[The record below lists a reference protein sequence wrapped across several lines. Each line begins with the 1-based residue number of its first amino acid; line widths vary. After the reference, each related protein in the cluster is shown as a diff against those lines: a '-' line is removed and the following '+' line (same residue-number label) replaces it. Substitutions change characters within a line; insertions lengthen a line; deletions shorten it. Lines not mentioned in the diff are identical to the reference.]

1 MLSFAFTI
9 TVSSILNQSIVIF
22 FACFSMLAVAQMPGN
37 ASNAMSEPLAPDN
50 VIFSEPEDIPDGTE
64 NAEDAE
70 PSEDTEI
77 PKGLAELDGEA
88 DERLV
93 LTSLEDATPANDAIP
108 YDALRRF
115 VDVFDSIKRN
125 YIEEASN
132 EVLIENAIRGMIGR
146 LDPHSVYFNEDE
158 YQVFKEQTDGEYAGI
173 GAVLDFQN
181 GAIEVISAIP
191 GSPAERAGMLSG
203 DVISSINQQSVQ
215 DITLQEAITLLEGQ
229 PDTDISL
236 GVLRGD
242 EILNMNLTREIIQTD
257 SVTANWLAPSV
268 VQLRISQFQEDTTDS
283 LRDTITQ
290 LQEKQ
295 PLKGIILDLRNNPG
309 GYLLS
314 AVSSADLFLNEGD
327 ILSVRDREKMEQQ
340 RYSAEEGDILDGAPI
355 VVMVNRGSASS
366 AEILAAALQENH
378 RALIVGQ
385 KTFGKGSV
393 QTLIP
398 LYDGGAIKLTTAKY
412 YTPKNNL
419 IQARGINPDIR
430 LTNIE
435 ANIIQESNIESEASL
450 PNHLKNEQAKSPRR
464 VVEQKIKDLAI
475 SDFMLYEALNI
486 LNTMIIAR

>member
-1 MLSFAFTI
+1 M
-9 TVSSILNQSIVIF
+9 NRIVIF
-22 FACFSMLAVAQMPGN
+22 IACFSTLVFAQTSG
-37 ASNAMSEPLAPDN
+37 PLAPDN
-50 VIFSEPEDIPDGTE
+50 VVFSEPAIASDSSS
-64 NAEDAE
+64 AEE
-70 PSEDTEI
+70 VTPPEL
-77 PKGLAELDGEA
+77 PQGVAELDSEE
-88 DERLV
+88 DERLI
-93 LTSLEDATPANDAIP
+93 LTSLEDSTPENDAVP

-146 LDPHSVYFNEDE
+146 LDPHSVYFNEEE
-158 YQVFKEQTDGEYAGI
+158 YQAFKEQTDGEYAGI
-173 GAVLDFQN
+173 GVVLDFQN

-191 GSPAERAGMLSG
+191 GSPAERAGLLSG
-203 DVISSINQQSVQ
+203 DIISSINQQSVQ
-215 DITLQEAITLLEGQ
+215 DITLQEAITMLEGQ
-229 PDTDISL
+229 PETEIAL

-242 EILNMNLTREIIQTD
+242 EVINMNLTREIIQTN
-257 SVTANWLAPSV
+257 SVTANWLAPGV

-290 LQEKQ
+290 LQEKET
-295 PLKGIILDLRNNPG
+295 LKGIILDLRNNPG

-314 AVSSADLFLNEGD
+314 AVSSADLFLNDGD

-340 RYSAEEGDILDGAPI
+340 RYSAEEGDILDNAPI

-366 AEILAAALQENH
+366 AEILAAALQEN
-378 RALIVGQ
+378 RRGLVVGQ

-419 IQARGINPDIR
+419 IQARGITPDIQ
-430 LTNIE
+430 LTSIE
-435 ANIIQESNIESEASL
+435 ANIVKESNVTSEANL
-450 PNHLKNEQAKSPRR
+450 PNHLKNEQQINRKNTVDKNIAS
-464 VVEQKIKDLAI
+464 LAT

-486 LNTMIIAR
+486 LNTMIISR